1 MDQTQI
7 AEKLQIIQDGINT
20 EGDLINQII
29 TALGG
34 KSIARS
40 ADNNLPFSLTGECIY
55 GDKFIVTGEPSMVG
69 PGAECYDYNIPENT
83 NVIILFKWIGDG
95 WGTSSSLVKSF
106 YDGTFPNEAFGTSE
120 VYDKYDDGTVLRF
133 ELDMDP
139 ANVFLIPLYLP
150 PKEEV

>member
-55 GDKFIVTGEPSMVG
+55 GDKFIATGEPSNVG
-69 PGAECYDYNIPENT
+69 PGMECHDYNIPENT
-83 NVIILFKWIGDG
+83 NVIILFKWLYDDWAPSVWGLMKSNNKFSQESL
-95 WGTSSSLVKSF
+95 GTSV
-106 YDGTFPNEAFGTSE
+106 

>member
-40 ADNNLPFSLTGECIY
+40 ADNNLPFSLTGECVY
-55 GDKFIVTGEPSMVG
+55 GDKFIATGEPSNVG
-69 PGAECYDYNIPENT
+69 PGTECYDYNIPENT
-83 NVIILFKWIGDG
+83 NVIILFKWIGDRWAPSVWG
-95 WGTSSSLVKSF
+95 LMKSNNEFSQKSLGTSV
-106 YDGTFPNEAFGTSE
+106 

>member
-20 EGDLINQII
+20 EGNLINQIFA
-29 TALGG
+29 ALEG
-34 KSIARS
+34 KSSGGNAN
-40 ADNNLPFSLTGECIY
+40 NNLPFTLTGDCVY
-55 GDKFIVTGEPSMVG
+55 GDKFIATGEPSMEG
-69 PGAECYDYNIPENT
+69 PGMECYDYNIPENT
-83 NVIILFKWIGDG
+83 NVIILFKWIGEWAPVVLG
-95 WGTSSSLVKSF
+95 MMKNNN
-106 YDGTFPNEAFGTSE
+106 TFSQDYFGTSV

-133 ELDMDP
+133 ELDMNP

>member
-55 GDKFIVTGEPSMVG
+55 GDKFIATGEPSMVG

-83 NVIILFKWIGDG
+83 NVIILFKWIGDRWAPAVEG
-95 WGTSSSLVKSF
+95 MMKSNNKF
-106 YDGTFPNEAFGTSE
+106 SRYIFGTS
-120 VYDKYDDGTVLRF
+120 VIYDKDDDGTVLRF
-133 ELDMDP
+133 ELDMNP
-139 ANVFLIPLYLP
+139 ADVLLIPLYLP